1 MFPGCRLWSASQE
14 FRVIDRLNAGVN
26 VLVRQGAL
34 SAAVLL
40 SMAGLAAAQ
49 GGTAPVAPPASG
61 TTAPRPTPQQLVEDF
76 IHYTRI
82 ARFDLAKASLEE
94 ALSASPSNADVVKMV
109 EAGDVGRFEE
119 TIQRAIRVASLEA
132 TAGRFYRAYE
142 SGRLERARS
151 PEQIAQAIKDLTSTS
166 RGRMLGRER
175 LLRAGEYAMPQ
186 LLEGLLDPAD
196 PARRAEVRRV
206 IIDLGRQAVMPLV
219 AALAKLPPAQQE
231 TLADVL
237 AQIEWPQSTP
247 FIADLAASTKV
258 DAVRQAANRALERR
272 GATGTAPAAAYR
284 ALAEDYYAE
293 KPEITSFPNESHQ
306 LLWSFEPGIGL
317 VMTAIRT
324 PVFHE
329 ALAMQLAERAMT
341 LESADG
347 GTVSPETIALWVASN
362 FSREIDTPVGYV
374 NPAYPVAGAAAPGTA
389 TRRSAE
395 YFGVASGPGVSQLV
409 LSRGLDTK
417 DTPLVRK
424 SLAAVERTAGT
435 SALSAT
441 GTLRLPLAEALS
453 FPNRRVQVEAALAI
467 AASSPTV
474 TFPGAERVVPTLA
487 GAVSGLSEQTAA
499 IVASEAEQYQ
509 IVRRMLEGS
518 GFKVLP
524 QGRTMADI
532 ATPIAEAA
540 SVDLVVG
547 VGVDQAQGVQLVE
560 EVRSNVRTLATPV
573 FLLVRPES
581 AIELSRRFNTGST
594 VAVRQSAV
602 GEAAI
607 MASISDLTL
616 AASGGPVSSAEAAD
630 YASRSLSAL
639 RDLAV
644 SGNSVLNVGD
654 ASAAL
659 ITALSTAQGG
669 SKIRI
674 AEILSRVGQDRA
686 QRALAEEVL
695 GGTGSDRVLLMSLL
709 ADSGKRFGNMLEER
723 QVKRLVEIAS
733 APDDAEATAA
743 AALIGALGVPNSEII
758 SLILPSKK

>member
-1 MFPGCRLWSASQE
+1 M
-14 FRVIDRLNAGVN
+14 IDRFNARVN
-26 VLVRQGAL
+26 VLVQQGAL

-40 SMAGLAAAQ
+40 SCAGLAQAQ
-49 GGTAPVAPPASG
+49 GTAPAAPPAAS
-61 TTAPRPTPQQLVEDF
+61 TVAARPTPQQLVEDF

-94 ALSASPSNADVVKMV
+94 ALLANPTNAEVVAMV

-142 SGRLERARS
+142 DGRLERARS
-151 PEQIAQAIKDLTSTS
+151 PEQIAQAIKDLTGTT
-166 RGRMLGRER
+166 RGRMLARER
-175 LLRAGEYAMPQ
+175 LIRAGEYSMPQ
-186 LLEGLLDPAD
+186 LLEALLDTAD

-206 IIDLGRQAVMPLV
+206 IIDLGRQSVMPLV

-231 TLADVL
+231 LVADVL

-247 FIADLAASTKV
+247 FLADLAASTKV
-258 DAVRQAANRALERR
+258 EAVSKAANRALERR
-272 GATGTAPAAAYR
+272 GALGTAPAASYR
-284 ALAEDYYAE
+284 ALAEDFYAE

-329 ALAMQLAERAMT
+329 AVAMQLAERALM

-347 GTVSPETIALWVASN
+347 GTASPETIALWVASN
-362 FSREIDTPVGYV
+362 FSREIDTPEGYV
-374 NPAYPVAGAAAPGTA
+374 NPAYPVTGATSPGAA

-395 YFGVASGPGVSQLV
+395 YFGVASGPAVSQLV
-409 LSRGLDTK
+409 LARGLDTK

-424 SLAAVERTAGT
+424 ALASVERTAGV
-435 SALSAT
+435 SALSTAG
-441 GTLRLPLAEALS
+441 GTRLPLAEALT

-474 TFPGAERVVPTLA
+474 AFPGAERVVPTLA

-499 IVASEAEQYQ
+499 IIAAETEQYQ
-509 IVRRMLEGS
+509 NVRRMLESAGYR
-518 GFKVLP
+518 VLP
-524 QGRTMADI
+524 QGRTMSDL

-547 VGVDQAQGVQLVE
+547 VGVDQTQGVQLVE

-573 FLLVRPES
+573 FLLARPES

-594 VAVRQSAV
+594 VSVRQSAV

-607 MASISDLTL
+607 LAAISDLSI
-616 AASGGPVSSAEAAD
+616 AASGGPISGAEAAE
-630 YASRSLSAL
+630 YASRSLAAL

-669 SKIRI
+669 NKIRI
-674 AEILSRVGQDRA
+674 GEILSRVGQDRA

-695 GGTGSDRVLLMSLL
+695 AGSGSERVMLMALL

-723 QVKRLVEIAS
+723 QVKRLVELAN

-743 AALIGALGVPNSEII
+743 AALIGALGVPNREVIT
-758 SLILPSKK
+758 LILPKK